1 VEIPDVSR
9 SADRQDLCMP
19 SFSVEQYLPGSTA
32 AERGAH
38 MERVHA
44 ARERLAGH
52 GARLRTSLIVPA
64 DEMCMHV
71 FDADSEADLI
81 VAYRRTRLPYDR
93 IVEVE
98 LRASGE
104 QWTPPPGY
112 AMHDNRG

>member
-1 VEIPDVSR
+1 
-9 SADRQDLCMP
+9 MP
-19 SFSVEQYLPGSTA
+19 SFSVEQYLPGSTS

-44 ARERLAGH
+44 ARDRLAEH

-81 VAYRRTRLPYDR
+81 VAYRRARLPYDR

-98 LRASGE
+98 LHEGRE
-104 QWTPPPGY
+104 QFDTEVGLR
-112 AMHDNRG
+112 HV

>member
-1 VEIPDVSR
+1 
-9 SADRQDLCMP
+9 MP
-19 SFSVEQYLPGSTA
+19 SFAVEQYLPGSTG

-44 ARERLAGH
+44 ARDRLAEH
-52 GARLRTSLIVPA
+52 GAHLRTSLTVPA

-81 VAYRRTRLPYDR
+81 VAYRRARLPYDR

-98 LRASGE
+98 LHGAGE
-104 QWTPPPGY
+104 QSPPTAGY
-112 AMHDNRG
+112 AIHDNRG